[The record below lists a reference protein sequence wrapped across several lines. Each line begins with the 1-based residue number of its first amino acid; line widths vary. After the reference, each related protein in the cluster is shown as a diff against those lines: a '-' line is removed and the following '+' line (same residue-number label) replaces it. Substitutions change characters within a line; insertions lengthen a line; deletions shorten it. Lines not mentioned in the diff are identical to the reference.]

1 MKCKRFRIEDLRNE
15 EWFQFYT
22 EFKMLVE
29 QHNPAALNIEA
40 LFATFLTLYAGA
52 DEAMEV
58 IRKSATTE
66 QLAEADH
73 ARDIVFRGFTDAVKA
88 GLSHFDPVRREAARR
103 LKIVFDHYGN
113 IARKSYDEETASI
126 YNFIQEIRNTYAA
139 EIKTLEVYDWVN
151 ILEADNK
158 TFDALKQTR
167 YAEDTEKT
175 GLRVANIRQEADN
188 TYRDMLDRID
198 ASMLLNGEAPYA
210 PFVNALNIRTDHYT
224 NILAQRKERA
234 AKKKDDA
241 GKPE

>member
-22 EFKMLVE
+22 EFKTLVE
-29 QHNPAALNIEA
+29 QHNPGALNIEA
-40 LFATFLTLYAGA
+40 LFATFLSLYAGA
-52 DEAMEV
+52 DEAIEL

-73 ARDIVFRGFTDAVKA
+73 ARDIVFRGFADAVKA
-88 GLSHFDPVRREAARR
+88 GLNHFDPIRREAARR

-126 YNFIQEIRNTYAA
+126 YNFIQEIRTSYAA
-139 EIKTLEVYDWVN
+139 EIQTLEVYDWVN

-167 YAEDTEKT
+167 YTEGAGKT
-175 GLRVANIRQEADN
+175 GLRMANIRRETNN
-188 TYRDMLDRID
+188 TWRDMLDRID

-210 PFVNALNIRTDHYT
+210 PFVNALNIRTDHYID
-224 NILAQRKERA
+224 ILAQRKGRA
-234 AKKKDDA
+234 AKKKDDT